1 MRLIQIED
9 ILTHE
14 FIWVEAI
21 PCLSIIHSNPVKNKF
36 FWVEVIPVCQSF
48 IQILSRAH
56 FEIIMQI

>member
-36 FWVEVIPVCQSF
+36 FWVEVIPCLSVIHSFKSCQEL
-48 IQILSRAH
+48 ILKS
-56 FEIIMQI
+56 